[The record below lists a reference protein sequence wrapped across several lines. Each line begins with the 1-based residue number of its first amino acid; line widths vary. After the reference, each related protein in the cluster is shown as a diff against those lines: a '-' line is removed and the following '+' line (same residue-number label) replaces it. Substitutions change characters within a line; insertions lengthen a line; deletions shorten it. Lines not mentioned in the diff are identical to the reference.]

1 MARDPKHDIL
11 FEPVKIGP
19 KTIRN
24 RFWQTSHC
32 AGPGAERPGAQAHL
46 RGMKAEGGWGA
57 VFTEFCSI
65 HPESDEYPFI
75 SARIWDEGDVRNLGY
90 MCEVAHRYHSLAG
103 IQLWYSGGNA
113 PSLESRE
120 FGRAPSQWLSPIFA
134 TRSVYGCEMDE
145 SDIRAVINMYVEA
158 GKRAEQAGFD
168 LLEVSAGD
176 DTLPMQF
183 LEPRFNR
190 RTDAYGAASK
200 IGRGFSSNSCTRSSV
215 PSAIDARLRRASRST
230 PCMGPMASRPTKT
243 ARGFSSCC
251 APKASSTRWR
261 SKSATTPNGARM
273 PGYRAS
279 ANPAG

>member
-1 MARDPKHDIL
+1 MSRDPKHDVL
-11 FEPVKIGP
+11 FEPIKIGP
-19 KTIRN
+19 KMLRN

-65 HPESDEYPFI
+65 HPESDEYPYT
-75 SARIWDEGDVRNLGY
+75 SARIWDQGDVLNLGY
-90 MCEVAHRYHSLAG
+90 MCEVAHKYGSLAG
-103 IQLWYSGGNA
+103 VQLWYSGGNA

-145 SDIRAVINMYVEA
+145 LDIRTVINMYVEA
-158 GKRAEQAGFD
+158 GKRAESAGFD

-176 DTLPMQF
+176 DTLPSQF

-190 RTDAYGAASK
+190 RT
-200 IGRGFSSNSCTRSSV
+200 GRAFSSNSCMR
-215 PSAIDARLRRASRST
+215 
-230 PCMGPMASRPTKT
+230 
-243 ARGFSSCC
+243 
-251 APKASSTRWR
+251 
-261 SKSATTPNGARM
+261 
-273 PGYRAS
+273 
-279 ANPAG
+279 